1 MIPLFSLKRTDVG
14 RILIGG
20 SRGNTDNFVVID
32 YDLFQCDLIPRKI
45 SFIQNTQKSCAIMS
59 SKNGISFI
67 ESRQFKMR
75 KVIMKNC

>member
-32 YDLFQCDLIPRKI
+32 YDLFQCDLIPREI

-59 SKNGISFI
+59 SKNGLSWSTIQN
-67 ESRQFKMR
+67 E
-75 KVIMKNC
+75 KNYLENLLEN

>member
-45 SFIQNTQKSCAIMS
+45 SFIQNTQKSCVMMF
-59 SKNGISFI
+59 SKNGLTFI
-67 ESRQFKMR
+67 EKFKMR
-75 KVIMKNC
+75 IIIWKNC

>member
-45 SFIQNTQKSCAIMS
+45 SSIQNTQKSCTIMS
-59 SKNGISFI
+59 SKNGFSFI
-67 ESRQFKMR
+67 EKFEMR
-75 KVIMKNC
+75 KDI